1 MAIVKNLDAGSQE
14 QVALPDLLRALAETG
29 VVETAAQAMLQT
41 ILEEEFGAG
50 GSDID
55 LDEPLDSPG
64 NDEAR
69 G

>member
-1 MAIVKNLDAGSQE
+1 MKNLDAGSQE
-14 QVALPDLLRALAETG
+14 RVALPDLLRALAETG

-50 GSDID
+50 D
-55 LDEPLDSPG
+55 LDEPLDAADDG
-64 NDEAR
+64 TR